1 MDQKAKSSLMTE
13 VVHRSAPDQRS
24 RGQANLPALTGLRAV
39 AALWVLVLHFGEAV
53 TATWP
58 RVVRNVFSSGFIGV
72 DLFFV
77 LSGFIL
83 AWNYLREDGSLS
95 VSRSE
100 FWRARAA
107 RILPVYYMSLALSL
121 PLFFLTQFRD
131 GVTPSTIRGAI
142 ITGLTSLSLTQSW
155 VSPFSYLWNNPGWSL
170 SVEVFFYLAF
180 PGLAAW
186 ITRWPLAKLVRW
198 IAGLYLVT
206 IAAAYL
212 FVALHSHPPTWKW
225 ESAVDYCI
233 WISWLGCNPLVHA
246 HEFLMGI
253 AACLWLREEQR
264 GNRPELMSGPAAA
277 GFATF
282 ALATLAALRGPIP
295 FMPALVG
302 IHSPLFALL
311 IYGLAKQRGTLARI
325 LSTPVFIFLGEIS
338 YSLYLTHV
346 TVWLN
351 MEGFNRQHTFL
362 RQGSMLNFSVCLALS
377 LGLAAA
383 LYKGIEE
390 PYRRVLRTR
399 LGNRATM
406 SSSGVRRQA
415 A

>member
-1 MDQKAKSSLMTE
+1 MTE
-13 VVHRSAPDQRS
+13 PRTQTKI
-24 RGQANLPALTGLRAV
+24 PALTGLRAI

-53 TATWP
+53 SASWP
-58 RVVRNVFSSGFIGV
+58 RAVRSVLSTGFAGV

-83 AWNYLREDGSLS
+83 AWNYLRDDGTLA
-95 VSRSE
+95 VSPAE

-107 RILPVYYMSLALSL
+107 RILPVYYVSLAISL
-121 PLFFLTQFRD
+121 PMFLLMQFHD
-131 GVTPSTIRGAI
+131 GATPSAIRSAVV
-142 ITGLTSLSLTQSW
+142 TALTSLTLTQSW

-170 SVEVFFYLAF
+170 SVELFFYLAF
-180 PGLAAW
+180 PWVAGW
-186 ITRWPLAKLVRW
+186 IAQWPLARLVRW
-198 IAGLYLVT
+198 AGGLYFVT

-225 ESAVDYCI
+225 EPAIDYCI

-253 AACLWLREEQR
+253 VACFWLREEQR
-264 GNRPELMSGPAAA
+264 GRRRELMSGPAAVGIA
-277 GFATF
+277 IV
-282 ALATLAALRGPIP
+282 ALAVLAALRGPIP

-302 IHSPLFALL
+302 IYSPLFALL

-325 LSTPVFIFLGEIS
+325 LSTPAFVYLGEIS
-338 YSLYLTHV
+338 YSLYLIHV

-351 MEGFNRQHTFL
+351 MEGFNREHSFL
-362 RQGSMLNFSVCLALS
+362 RQDSMLNFLFCLALA

-390 PYRRVLRTR
+390 PYRRVIR
-399 LGNRATM
+399 NRFGKRVAVLP
-406 SSSGVRRQA
+406 SEQPA
-415 A
+415 

>member
-1 MDQKAKSSLMTE
+1 MPEPRVQTK
-13 VVHRSAPDQRS
+13 
-24 RGQANLPALTGLRAV
+24 LPALTGLRAI
-39 AALWVLVLHFGEAV
+39 AALWVLVLHFGEA
-53 TATWP
+53 ASASWP
-58 RVVRNVFSSGFIGV
+58 SAVRSVLSTGFVGV

-83 AWNYLREDGSLS
+83 AWNYLRDDGTLL
-95 VSRSE
+95 VSKSE

-107 RILPVYYMSLALSL
+107 RILPVYYVSLAISL
-121 PLFFLTQFRD
+121 PMFLLMQFHD
-131 GVTPSTIRGAI
+131 GATPAAIRSAIVTA
-142 ITGLTSLSLTQSW
+142 LTSLTLTQSW

-170 SVEVFFYLAF
+170 SVELFFYLAF
-180 PGLAAW
+180 PWVAGW
-186 ITRWPLAKLVRW
+186 IARWPLARLVRW
-198 IAGLYLVT
+198 VGGLYVVT

-225 ESAVDYCI
+225 EPAIDYCI

-264 GNRPELMSGPAAA
+264 GRRPELMSGPAAA
-277 GFATF
+277 GVAIV
-282 ALATLAALRGPIP
+282 ALAVLAAFRGPIP

-302 IHSPLFALL
+302 IYSPLFALL

-325 LSTPVFIFLGEIS
+325 LSTPSFVFLGEIS
-338 YSLYLTHV
+338 YSLYLIHV

-351 MEGFNRQHTFL
+351 MEGFNREHSFL
-362 RQGSMLNFSVCLALS
+362 RQGSMLNFLFCLALS

-383 LYKGIEE
+383 FYKGIEE
-390 PYRRVLRTR
+390 PYRRVIRNRFQKPTAARRTMV
-399 LGNRATM
+399 LT
-406 SSSGVRRQA
+406 
-415 A
+415 